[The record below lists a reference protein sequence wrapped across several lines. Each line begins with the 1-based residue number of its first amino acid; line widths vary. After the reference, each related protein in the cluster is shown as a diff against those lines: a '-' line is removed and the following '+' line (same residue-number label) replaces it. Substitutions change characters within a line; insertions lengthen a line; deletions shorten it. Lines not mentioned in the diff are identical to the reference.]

1 MVKVTIDSTSGLVR
15 VDGIPL
21 CQRVR
26 TRDGQT
32 ALVIEDKANC
42 KRTRLRGCR
51 SVEISLEEF
60 TRAVTGLSRPSDDIA

>member
-1 MVKVTIDSTSGLVR
+1 MVKVTIDSTTGLVR

-42 KRTRLRGCR
+42 RRTRQRGCR
-51 SVEISLEEF
+51 AVEITLQEF
-60 TRAVTGLSRPSDDIA
+60 VTAVTGLSKAVEDKE